1 MKKLL
6 RAALAAQM
14 LTLAVAAQAAGPF
27 DTTGPFV
34 WYTFSGYRSDAIYT
48 NTTQWVSA
56 SGATQG
62 VGWGGDFPT
71 NLTGQAS
78 VAGQAGVGSARLSL
92 TASGDGFQP
101 LAYAGWTDQIIINA
115 PGQTGQH
122 GTFSFQVRYDWSAT
136 ATASPGG
143 LVYAVPYVDAN
154 LTIPNGPM
162 FSSQYGSVYEDVVDD
177 CSAGACNH
185 TDTWYA
191 ESIRQPKPSFGD
203 GLATFTFNV
212 VFGQTYNLTI
222 GVNNSLQGVYGSG
235 AIDATHTV
243 LWNGMSAVTGSDG
256 QALADYAVTS
266 TIGLDYKSAVTA
278 VPEPQTAALWAGG
291 LLLLASLRRRARR

>member
-6 RAALAAQM
+6 RAALTAQVLSLAAM
-14 LTLAVAAQAAGPF
+14 AHAGPF
-27 DTTGPFV
+27 DTTGSFV
-34 WYTFSGYRSDAIYT
+34 YYTFSGYRSDAVYT
-48 NTTQWVSA
+48 NTSEWVSA

-62 VGWGGDFPT
+62 VNWGGDFPT
-71 NLTGQAS
+71 NVTGHAA

-92 TASGDGFQP
+92 TASGDGFMP
-101 LAYAGWTDQIIINA
+101 LAYAGWTDQIVIDA

-122 GTFSFQVRYDWSAT
+122 GTFSFQLRYDWTAT

-154 LTIPNGPM
+154 LTIPNGPWNT
-162 FSSQYGSVYEDVVDD
+162 SQYGSVYQDVTDD
-177 CSAGACNH
+177 CSAGACSH
-185 TDTWYA
+185 TDTWFT
-191 ESIRQPKPSFGD
+191 ESSSQPKPSFGD
-203 GLATFTFNV
+203 GLATFSFNV

-222 GVNNSLQGVYGSG
+222 GVNASLQGVYGSG

-243 LWNGMSAVTGSDG
+243 LWNGMSAVTGSTG
-256 QALADYAVTS
+256 QALGDYAVTS
-266 TIGLDYKSAVTA
+266 AIGLDYRSPVTS

-291 LLLLASLRRRARR
+291 FLLLLGLRRRARR